1 MESLTKHFIK
11 DYNIKIDSTSTIEK
25 TLEHGISI
33 MVHRVITLITASA
46 MENHRTSI
54 NKEDIYKVFNNI
66 KGKKMKIKG
75 GESMPAEFYGYQV
88 DGAYSV
94 NNANI
99 GAVNVGNID
108 WANGI
113 ARASQGP
120 AMAGGGAAMA
130 ACILFANSKSIK
142 KMIKEMIPIK
152 ISPENLKLILKE
164 LDMFLYTLGMKLK
177 DKKLTEE
184 KYKKMINTKKF
195 SLLK

>member
-25 TLEHGISI
+25 TLEYGISI

-54 NKEDIYKVFNNI
+54 TKEDIYKVFNNI

-94 NNANI
+94 DNANI

-120 AMAGGGAAMA
+120 AMAGGGAAI
-130 ACILFANSKSIK
+130 ILFTNSKSIK
-142 KMIKEMIPIK
+142 KMIPIK